1 MKKSIKLTLIS
12 LFLSSMAIAQVT
24 DSIQQYG
31 RGIAVDF
38 KESTTAGAT
47 ITSEQISHRTS
58 IDPSNSLPGL
68 ASGLYV
74 MQNPGTSWDNAA
86 TLYIRGL
93 ASTNG
98 QTPLILV
105 DGFERSISELTVQE
119 IESVTV
125 LKDAVG
131 VALYGIRGGNGVI
144 YIKTKRGVVGKPT
157 INFNYEFNFGT
168 PTRLP
173 EFVDGYT
180 YAQAIN
186 EGLGNDGLDPR
197 YNQQEL
203 EGFRN

>member
-93 ASTNG
+93 AST
-98 QTPLILV
+98 P
-105 DGFERSISELTVQE
+105 
-119 IESVTV
+119 
-125 LKDAVG
+125 
-131 VALYGIRGGNGVI
+131 
-144 YIKTKRGVVGKPT
+144 
-157 INFNYEFNFGT
+157 
-168 PTRLP
+168 
-173 EFVDGYT
+173 
-180 YAQAIN
+180 
-186 EGLGNDGLDPR
+186 
-197 YNQQEL
+197 
-203 EGFRN
+203 